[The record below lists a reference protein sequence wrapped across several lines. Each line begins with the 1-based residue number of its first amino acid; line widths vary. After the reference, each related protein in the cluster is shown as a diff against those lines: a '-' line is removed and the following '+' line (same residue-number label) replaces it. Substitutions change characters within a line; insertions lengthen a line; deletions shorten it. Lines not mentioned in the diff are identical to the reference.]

1 MYRGKKNRRSVKGGF
16 ARKPDFI
23 MINNIY
29 ENLSLLV
36 DNYGIIK
43 VIQHLGVIANEKISK
58 ELASKI
64 WYITSKPEERES
76 K

>member
-1 MYRGKKNRRSVKGGF
+1 MYRGKRKIRNRKGGS

-29 ENLSLLV
+29 ENLSTLV
-36 DNYGIIK
+36 ESYGMTK
-43 VIQHLGVIANEKISK
+43 VIQHLGSIANEKISK
-58 ELASKI
+58 EFAGKI
-64 WYITSKPEERES
+64 WYIVSKPEERET